1 MKILHRHRL
10 EPEERL
16 LAVDPPLAERV
27 DDAWNRRPRYYTGRT
42 LTEDVLELQDQHHR
56 QHLNI
61 YGRQLSDGIVQ
72 GLEAEAGF
80 VAPEPPVG
88 EEDQPPPTPRD
99 GWWLE
104 IGPGLGVMGS
114 GLDLTLRQRRR
125 ILFADIPVI
134 DDPESQPEGVG
145 VVLLEPVVAETVAD
159 FDEDDPC
166 EWDPEQHPFE
176 DRQWVEGARVTWL
189 PWPEEYVALPTDDAH
204 FRNRLAY
211 RVFEREREAPRER
224 PPWEARGVAL
234 ALVRLNTDGSVD
246 FLDRHAVARQ
256 GGAPLSV
263 LPTLET
269 NGWPFL
275 WQSRMQQML
284 QHLYDLQDTGADLTP
299 GVNHFRFLPPVGSL
313 PKELVDLDNLTTEFF
328 PGQYF
333 IEAAPIPLSQLDVAV
348 EGAASLQPYDLY
360 EADRV
365 KLLVPVP
372 EAVYEPELL
381 QREQVDPVFLS
392 TLRSLVSRLQQFR
405 ANRNTL
411 RDMAPVVIG
420 SIELE
425 NIPEYPTPDPDSV
438 ADEVAQLPFVI
449 PDPPADL
456 DVDFGQ
462 EARDLLTELHDWFDG
477 SSAIF
482 AAQIAELEDNPG
494 TDFIGMEEF
503 IRDLEA
509 DTEQT
514 NDKLETVFGEVQGD
528 LYRLRQMLLGHEKAS
543 RLATSP
549 AMKDV
554 TTGRLDSPSSLEI
567 SRFFDVARPAT
578 VAAAATAMTAAPEP
592 EPEPEGSGDTGSS
605 DRLFINNAFL
615 MAGTSNFLLSDDS
628 LVNMSGSAPRGG
640 GTGGGSSLPA
650 FGATLGRED
659 MGGALLLDMGSSQP
673 SLNDIIVG
681 GGSGAGN
688 SIADVLIDTGQLTLG
703 ANFNL
708 FDNTIERRLYERPL
722 FYRTITIDERVYTP
736 PSVEAKNEA
745 LSRKV
750 SVFESLQR
758 VPVSIADIQVML
770 RTGATGI
777 FTTAEFN
784 SVRDAQAAPVQA
796 ILNQRA
802 VTGDEYVALNATAP
816 TAAELESLSDTEDAA
831 LIAVL
836 EQATQRRQIR
846 LDAADLVTFTK
857 RGLFDPDPPDG
868 DEAAYF
874 SAGIIALEDAIA
886 AIRQVEQRLALYRL
900 GIKQSRATLGQLQR
914 NLLRWQKE
922 LAEMDD
928 LLAEMRHDVTVARA
942 LFEEEKQRVQGIND
956 RRRKILAT
964 QVPFVSFLRPRLGSA
979 MIDQPATRLY
989 GEFVDPVPAC
999 LAEDYEATDE
1009 LEEMLDLFREV
1020 PLAWLPSVKPVLR
1033 QLDRPEF
1040 LYDVLSY
1047 ARNRAQVWL
1056 DTPTYRVATPR
1067 VVGADKNRHYGSAV
1081 STMLQAYRTTRSGWY
1096 QRRAQIQVQQLQNLA
1111 WQQAQA
1117 QAEQDLS
1124 LADLIEAGRGRSAMA
1139 RAALAEMERLE
1150 DVAVC
1155 LYNRCGDVLPAVR
1168 LQWADAI
1175 SVFDRPVDLRDLQN
1189 LPSWAEVDFELR
1201 RELQSMVAWLFS
1213 RIESKEQEALR
1224 LMNDLVRVCILLA
1237 SHAPV
1242 SSIISGHVPRPTV
1255 GKTGDVID
1263 LNLDKGRIRIGMQVA
1278 VYSGSRMAVQGVVE
1292 DLSSAAVRVKVTQSS
1307 QRNGQFNLEQ
1317 GARAQFYAAPSVG
1330 FAVR

>member
-1 MKILHRHRL
+1 MKILQPRRF

-27 DDAWNRRPRYYTGRT
+27 DDAWNRRPRYYTGRA
-42 LTEDVLELQDQHHR
+42 LTADVLELQDQHHR

-61 YGRQLSDGIVQ
+61 YGRQLSDGIVR
-72 GLEAEAGF
+72 GLEAEAAF
-80 VAPEPPVG
+80 VAPEPSAG

-125 ILFADIPVI
+125 ILIAEIPVL
-134 DDPESQPEGVG
+134 DDPESLPEGVG
-145 VVLLEPVVAETVAD
+145 VVLLEPVVAETLAD

-176 DRQWVEGARVTWL
+176 DRQWVEGARVTWM
-189 PWPEEYVALPTDDAH
+189 PWPEEYVALPADDAH

-211 RVFEREREAPRER
+211 RLFERERSAPRER

-234 ALVRLNTDGSVD
+234 ALVRLNADGSVA
-246 FLDRHAVARQ
+246 FLDRHAVTRQ

-263 LPTLET
+263 LPTLES

-275 WQSRMQQML
+275 WQARMQQML

-299 GVNHFRFLPPVGSL
+299 AVNHFRFLPPVGSL

-348 EGAASLQPYDLY
+348 EGAASLQAYDLY

-405 ANRNTL
+405 TNRNAL

-425 NIPEYPTPDPDSV
+425 GIPEYPSPDPDSV

-449 PDPPADL
+449 PDPLSNL

-462 EARDLLTELHDWFDG
+462 EARDLLIELHDWFDG
-477 SSAIF
+477 SPTIF
-482 AAQIAELEDNPG
+482 TEQIAELEDNPG
-494 TDFIGMEEF
+494 TDFMGMEEF
-503 IRDLEA
+503 IQDLQS
-509 DTEQT
+509 DIEQT
-514 NDKLETVFGEVQGD
+514 NDRLETIFGEVQGD

-554 TTGRLDSPSSLEI
+554 TTGRLDTPSSLEI
-567 SRFFDVARPAT
+567 SRFFDIARPAA
-578 VAAAATAMTAAPEP
+578 VAAAAPIVAAAPEP
-592 EPEPEGSGDTGSS
+592 EPEPSGSGDSGEGGEFMIT
-605 DRLFINNAFL
+605 NAFL
-615 MAGTSNFLLSDDS
+615 MAGTERFFTHDDA
-628 LVNMSGSAPRGG
+628 LVNMTGSTPRGG
-640 GTGGGSSLPA
+640 SSGGGRSQPD
-650 FGATLGRED
+650 FGGGLTATDL
-659 MGGALLLDMGSSQP
+659 GGAMFLDRGTPQPGVSDILIGGGRVPDGVADILLDS
-673 SLNDIIVG
+673 
-681 GGSGAGN
+681 
-688 SIADVLIDTGQLTLG
+688 GQLTLE
-703 ANFNL
+703 ANYDL
-708 FDNTIERRLYERPL
+708 FDNNIERRLYERPM

-758 VPVSIADIQVML
+758 VPVSIADIQVSL
-770 RTGATGI
+770 RTGAVGI
-777 FTTAEFN
+777 FSDADFT

-796 ILNQRA
+796 VLDARA
-802 VTGDEYVALNATAP
+802 RRGVDFVALNAAAPLDAEVEGLSATEVTALN
-816 TAAELESLSDTEDAA
+816 T
-831 LIAVL
+831 VL
-836 EQATQRRQIR
+836 EEATRRRQIR
-846 LDAADLVTFTK
+846 LDSADLVTFTK
-857 RGLFDPDPPDG
+857 LGLFDPDPPDG

-900 GIKQSRATLGQLQR
+900 GIKQSRATLGQLQK
-914 NLLRWQKE
+914 NLLRWQKQ

-964 QVPFVSFLRPRLGSA
+964 QVPFVTFLRPRLGSA
-979 MIDQPATRLY
+979 MIDQPSTRLY

-1067 VVGADKNRHYGSAV
+1067 VEGADKNRHYGSAV

-1096 QRRAQIQVQQLQNLA
+1096 QRRAQIQVQQLQNLH
-1111 WQQAQA
+1111 WQQAQD

-1139 RAALAEMERLE
+1139 RAALVEMERLE

-1175 SVFDRPVDLRDLQN
+1175 SVFDRPFDLRDLQN

-1213 RIESKEQEALR
+1213 RIESGEQEALR

-1292 DLSSAAVRVKVTQSS
+1292 DLSSAAVRVKVTQSA

-1317 GARAQFYAAPSVG
+1317 GARAQFYAAPSIG
-1330 FAVR
+1330 YAVR